1 MTQQQQIAFLGVLL
15 VVWGGV
21 ASWEFLFAPEPAR
34 VNMRNVS
41 GVASGQGSTGGRSTS
56 GLRVHLDLLTSNR
69 AERAATFASVK
80 NIFTLRRAVSSMSS
94 PESEE
99 SGLLEDGEEVPTL
112 SDEEINRQ
120 AAWAELSAFR
130 YLGYVHLSHAQK
142 AMALLAKNDVLHAV
156 TDGETID
163 GRVLVKHLTPTE
175 VTLQATNAEVEQSF
189 SLVEH

>member
-1 MTQQQQIAFLGVLL
+1 M
-15 VVWGGV
+15 
-21 ASWEFLFAPEPAR
+21 
-34 VNMRNVS
+34 
-41 GVASGQGSTGGRSTS
+41 
-56 GLRVHLDLLTSNR
+56 
-69 AERAATFASVK
+69 
-80 NIFTLRRAVSSMSS
+80 
-94 PESEE
+94 
-99 SGLLEDGEEVPTL
+99 PTL

-130 YLGYVHLSHAQK
+130 YLGYVHLRHARK

-189 SLVEH
+189 SLVEQR